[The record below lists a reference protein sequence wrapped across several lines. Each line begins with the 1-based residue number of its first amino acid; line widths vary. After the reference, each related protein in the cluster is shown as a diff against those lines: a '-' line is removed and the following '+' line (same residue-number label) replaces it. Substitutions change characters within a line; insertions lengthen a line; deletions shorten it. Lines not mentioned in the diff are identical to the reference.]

1 MAWSEWLFLSN
12 FDTYSIM
19 KPSKLHFQ
27 SYAFLGKSYGLLLKN
42 NNLYAYSSFM
52 IGSSEFPRYLDEII
66 ETGMLQQF
74 GDLIVA
80 EAPQPSQN
88 MWEKFYQILC
98 DIKVKEWEKEY
109 SDIGIIDGGGWEFK
123 IRFKGIHR
131 TTGGMN
137 AYPKKI
143 MVNGKKVDP
152 FKVLYKA
159 IDELTNGVFKETR
172 DKTLGY

>member
-1 MAWSEWLFLSN
+1 ML
-12 FDTYSIM
+12 
-19 KPSKLHFQ
+19 
-27 SYAFLGKSYGLLLKN
+27 
-42 NNLYAYSSFM
+42 
-52 IGSSEFPRYLDEII
+52 GSSEFPRYLDEII
-66 ETGMLQQF
+66 ESGMLQRF

-109 SDIGIIDGGGWEFK
+109 SDVGIIDGGGWEFK

-152 FKVLYKA
+152 FKVLYIYSIHTVYILYKYS
-159 IDELTNGVFKETR
+159 ITR
-172 DKTLGY
+172 FNYEILNPLSIVNAEVLS